1 MKKKNKKCK
10 AETESQKPILILA
23 RKQGKPKVESESFIL
38 FSVKA
43 KSWSCTNS
51 DENNNISS

>member
-1 MKKKNKKCK
+1 MKKNKKCK